1 MSRLHEAR
9 TRLENAVSRLERAV
23 ELSTRQRAERADLA
37 RALNAARAEGKSL
50 REAGASLSS
59 RLDSAIGRLKSAIEA
74 G

>member
-1 MSRLHEAR
+1 MSRLHEAQAH
-9 TRLENAVSRLERAV
+9 LEKAVARLERAV
-23 ELSTRQRAERADLA
+23 ELSARQRAERGELA

>member
-1 MSRLHEAR
+1 M
-9 TRLENAVSRLERAV
+9 